1 MRTCLR
7 GGRLQSLRAFRPF
20 TSVPPCPHA
29 RAAAVANVS
38 FASSRR
44 RFAGAAL
51 LAAGLMFSG
60 RPRGLA
66 ASAAQQSVDKV
77 CLVGACMSG
86 TLAWQKGRA
95 GWGRT

>member
-1 MRTCLR
+1 M
-7 GGRLQSLRAFRPF
+7 
-20 TSVPPCPHA
+20 
-29 RAAAVANVS
+29 
-38 FASSRR
+38 
-44 RFAGAAL
+44 